1 VATKKR
7 KATPEPVKRMRIPTE
22 LRKYGN
28 GRIPDLELHDIIGG
42 GRLWGQAAFWWNVM
56 ATEARKNKID
66 LRAVSEG
73 YRSYARQ
80 EALFLQRYSQ
90 KPTGRI
96 PQVTR
101 KWNGVTWYLKRG
113 MSPCASPGASPHGWG
128 LAQDIEVPART
139 YRWMCKNAP
148 FYGFYLQGKSKL
160 PNGKPNPEFEAWHWQ
175 FCNAT

>member
-1 VATKKR
+1 MTTRKR
-7 KATPEPVKRMRIPTE
+7 KATPEPVKRMQIPAE

-56 ATEARKNKID
+56 ASEARKQKID

-96 PQVTR
+96 PEVTR
-101 KWNGVTWYLKRG
+101 RWNGVTWYLKRG
-113 MSPCASPGASPHGWG
+113 MSPCASPGTSPHGWG
-128 LAQDIEVPART
+128 LAQDIEVPTRT
-139 YRWMCKNAP
+139 YNWMLKNAP
-148 FYGFYLQGKSKL
+148 AYGFYLQGKSKL
-160 PNGKPNPEFEAWHWQ
+160 PNGKPNPEFEPWHWQ

>member
-1 VATKKR
+1 MTTRKR
-7 KATPEPVKRMRIPTE
+7 KATPEPVKKMQIPAE

-56 ATEARKNKID
+56 ASEARKQKID

-96 PQVTR
+96 PEVTR
-101 KWNGVTWYLKRG
+101 RWNGVTWYLKRG
-113 MSPCASPGASPHGWG
+113 MSPCASPGTSPHGWG
-128 LAQDIEVPART
+128 LAQDIEVPTRT
-139 YRWMCKNAP
+139 YNWMCKNAP

-160 PNGKPNPEFEAWHWQ
+160 PNGKPNPEFEPWHWQ

>member
-1 VATKKR
+1 MAAKKKR
-7 KATPEPVKRMRIPTE
+7 KAVVEPVKRMKVTPQ
-22 LRKYGN
+22 LKAWGN
-28 GRIPDLELHDIIGG
+28 GRLPESELYEIVGG
-42 GRLWGQAAFWWNVM
+42 GRLYGPAAFWWNVM
-56 ATEARKNKID
+56 AEEARKQKID
-66 LRAVSEG
+66 LRAVSTG
-73 YRSYARQ
+73 YRSYGRQ

-96 PQVTR
+96 PKVTR
-101 KWNGVTWYLKRG
+101 KWNGTTWYLKRG
-113 MSPCASPGASPHGWG
+113 MSPCATPGTSPHGWG

-175 FCNAT
+175 FCNL